1 MAQLHDRTG
10 DLLAFVAVIDA
21 GSMSAAAATLGA
33 APSSMSRAVS
43 RLEARVGAR
52 LIRRTTRRLDLTPEG
67 ERFYDRVVRI
77 LGDLEEAESDIR
89 EGARKPRGRIRVN
102 APVPFALHQLVPRL
116 AHLTERHPELEVD
129 ISMTDA
135 LVDLLEERA
144 DVAIRI
150 GPLKDSSMFVRPIAT
165 SSMHLVASPSYLK
178 ARGVPR
184 TLDELERLH
193 DAVRFALHRSLN
205 EWRLLEKKNHTRV
218 LRLPGRVA
226 ADNGEGVRQLVLR
239 GHGIARLSAFMIER
253 DLKSGQLVEILP
265 KANPGDVQQIN
276 AVYTERA
283 ENSARILAFLDFLK
297 REFEPGTWS
306 TA

>member
-1 MAQLHDRTG
+1 
-10 DLLAFVAVIDA
+10 
-21 GSMSAAAATLGA
+21 
-33 APSSMSRAVS
+33 
-43 RLEARVGAR
+43 
-52 LIRRTTRRLDLTPEG
+52 
-67 ERFYDRVVRI
+67 
-77 LGDLEEAESDIR
+77 
-89 EGARKPRGRIRVN
+89 
-102 APVPFALHQLVPRL
+102 
-116 AHLTERHPELEVD
+116 
-129 ISMTDA
+129 
-135 LVDLLEERA
+135 
-144 DVAIRI
+144 
-150 GPLKDSSMFVRPIAT
+150 
-165 SSMHLVASPSYLK
+165 MHLVASPSYLK